1 MDCGYDHVVN
11 LGNVLCRPKQRAN
24 DAFEPTAFCQHF
36 FKLFFFNISKRAGV
50 GDDKWRREEKTKRN
64 GDWNFEETSSFTL
77 PVLFSTQI
85 AFFLGSIQTGPARTA
100 LKVEGGVWRRP
111 GPSLR
116 DFDALEGIGRSSVGI
131 ISPGMT
137 NAAGIVSPTF
147 FSFFLFF
154 SFLFRS

>member
-1 MDCGYDHVVN
+1 M
-11 LGNVLCRPKQRAN
+11 
-24 DAFEPTAFCQHF
+24 E
-36 FKLFFFNISKRAGV
+36 
-50 GDDKWRREEKTKRN
+50 DDKWRREGKTKRN

-147 FSFFLFF
+147 FFFFF
-154 SFLFRS
+154 AADKAGYN